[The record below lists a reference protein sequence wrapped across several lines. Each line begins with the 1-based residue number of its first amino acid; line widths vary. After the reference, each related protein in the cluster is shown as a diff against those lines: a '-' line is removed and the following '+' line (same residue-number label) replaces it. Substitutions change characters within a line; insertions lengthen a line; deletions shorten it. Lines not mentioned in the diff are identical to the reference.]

1 MKVAG
6 LELPAVLAVHPGPWA
21 FSEAELWVRDANSAE
36 VPADDVTFEEA
47 GAFLFSAPD
56 LAAALVDVTQA
67 LVDGLEV
74 HAPGVD
80 PLQHVAV
87 QKALAALAKAR
98 GEA

>member
-6 LELPAVLAVHPGPWA
+6 LDLP
-21 FSEAELWVRDANSAE
+21 EAARRWLPEQPFDARE
-36 VPADDVTFEEA
+36 HLRTHIWDKEGRHA
-47 GAFLFSAPD
+47 GFFFSAAPE
-56 LAAALVDVTQA
+56 LADALVDVTQA